1 VRSLVTNELD
11 RLLKKGPGMGGPR
24 PGRSVKPPL
33 GSVTSVPRS
42 IAISRKKARHPDT
55 SHKCAR
61 TQMLAG
67 MKLEKNS

>member
-1 VRSLVTNELD
+1 LVTNELD
-11 RLLKKGPGMGGPR
+11 RLLKKGPGTG
-24 PGRSVKPPL
+24 GRSVKPPL